1 MCPQTLF
8 KSARPQETNDR
19 ELSMYHDPFSRPRFG
34 LPLACQNP
42 NSCRCCLYMC
52 VCYISIYIYVYIY
65 IYTSIHMDIFGL
77 IYVSFI
83 GIATFAVVLVFMYIY
98 IS

>member
-1 MCPQTLF
+1 
-8 KSARPQETNDR
+8 
-19 ELSMYHDPFSRPRFG
+19 
-34 LPLACQNP
+34 
-42 NSCRCCLYMC
+42 
-52 VCYISIYIYVYIY
+52 
-65 IYTSIHMDIFGL
+65 MDIFGL